1 MSEWSKMDL
10 KGYFPMRLLNM
21 LIGTMMPKTF
31 DMQKKLLET
40 IAANGG
46 KRDWEYNIN
55 LSIKY
60 I

>member
-1 MSEWSKMDL
+1 VSEWSKMDL

-31 DMQKKLLET
+31 DMQKKLLES

-46 KRDWEYNIN
+46 KRD
-55 LSIKY
+55 
-60 I
+60 